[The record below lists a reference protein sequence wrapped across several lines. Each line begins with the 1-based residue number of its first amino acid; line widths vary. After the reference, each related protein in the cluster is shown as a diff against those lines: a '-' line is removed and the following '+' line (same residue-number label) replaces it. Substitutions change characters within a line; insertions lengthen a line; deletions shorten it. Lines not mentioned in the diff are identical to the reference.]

1 MDSEAGLRAMM
12 DLDQAAL
19 TARFDAQ
26 DHLLRPL
33 ADSGES
39 FGSAYMSRIYPSC
52 AENPAVQGGDVERG
66 ERSSPKLNSVSA
78 AARCTGG

>member
-1 MDSEAGLRAMM
+1 MTSWEGSGGNEAMVPAYQLETRVAK
-12 DLDQAAL
+12 LIS
-19 TARFDAQ
+19 RES
-26 DHLLRPL
+26 LLL
-33 ADSGES
+33 SLIAG
-39 FGSAYMSRIYPSC
+39 FYPSC